1 MNNLKE
7 PDDKNLVNTK
17 KTEDMKQTITDNIIN
32 NSQIKK
38 DSAQEEYE
46 ASQASEESQES
57 EAEPSQESEAS
68 QAEESQAEESEASE
82 DSKASEAET
91 EASPVVLTPQK
102 KETEHV
108 YLKPSNN
115 DNLSSKKIDGLLIDI
130 NYNKIINNRFVIPTV
145 AENDTIGIID
155 LPKLFKDS
163 IICKYADIE
172 KRNTMYKEKYI
183 KNTNT
188 YHISIQIP
196 LNWRSYLNL
205 YISGQYER
213 EYITYYCRIK
223 EILPSV
229 IIYPISWS
237 RHRIKNHA
245 FKLPNTKLEI
255 ITPSIVRMFSV
266 DKLNNLATNPVEV
279 IEKKIERDDILKYS
293 KGDHLIVK
301 ELQHYH
307 IVHKEDF
314 LEQSSFSNFFQPIID
329 LLYKESQDG
338 NLSIKQKL
346 KSISWDEYIGHSE
359 KYGIV
364 AETSVRNIF
373 KEFLACALF
382 EKKNVNNNKLYPSPH
397 IEIIT
402 FCVDYKCDED
412 IIDKIIDSKIDDD
425 EYLSS
430 GIKNDF
436 FVNSCTKVL
445 NKFGQLDIIYQGKDK
460 SVIELL
466 YDYGFTRIGKIMYKK
481 NNDMKCESWK
491 DCLKVVREK
500 FPDYLLSERLKIAKT
515 IYKKERISRPRL
527 FQKKSKRIVNI
538 KSGIQILTEYYQ
550 LKYIENENIDPTI
563 NFKKEWESLS
573 VFEKKCILQYTNA
586 IRKHLLRYYKRDSQS
601 YLDPHKS
608 PNITWKFRPN
618 PNIKI
623 TKDSITGPDIK
634 YLVGLDVD
642 NRAGLLLFKNPLGK
656 FTPELLVWT
665 KSPHDWKVV
674 QLNTIEKRYKK
685 TYKKINKDTSEK
697 INEEFSEVITE

>member
-1 MNNLKE
+1 M
-7 PDDKNLVNTK
+7 
-17 KTEDMKQTITDNIIN
+17 
-32 NSQIKK
+32 
-38 DSAQEEYE
+38 
-46 ASQASEESQES
+46 
-57 EAEPSQESEAS
+57 
-68 QAEESQAEESEASE
+68 
-82 DSKASEAET
+82 
-91 EASPVVLTPQK
+91 
-102 KETEHV
+102 
-108 YLKPSNN
+108 
-115 DNLSSKKIDGLLIDI
+115 LIDI
-130 NYNKIINNRFVIPTV
+130 NYDKIINNRFAIPTV
-145 AENDTIGIID
+145 AENNTIGIID
-155 LPKLFKDS
+155 LPKLFKDY

-183 KNTNT
+183 KDTNT

-329 LLYKESQDG
+329 LLYKQSHDG

-359 KYGIV
+359 KYGVV

-515 IYKKERISRPRL
+515 IYKKERIPRPKL
-527 FQKKSKRIVNI
+527 FQKKSKRILNI

-586 IRKHLLRYYKRDSQS
+586 IRKHLVRYYKREAKS
-601 YLDPHKS
+601 YLDPKKK

-634 YLVGLDVD
+634 YLVGLDV
-642 NRAGLLLFKNPLGK
+642 NNPAGLLLFKNPLGK

-685 TYKKINKDTSEK
+685 TYKKINKNTSEK